1 MAEGPPRVAL
11 AVNPTSGQGRGA
23 RAGAAAADHLGAA
36 GLDVRWLTG
45 DDAPDLAARVRAT
58 LAGDRS
64 TRPEALVVV
73 GGDGMV
79 NLGVNAV
86 AGTSLPLGIVPA
98 GTGNDIARALG
109 LPTDDVAAAA
119 GVLLQALADGSR
131 RVVDAAR
138 CAWREPAGTS
148 GSRWFAGVLGA
159 GFDAIVNERANGWRW
174 PRGRAKYVGA
184 MLRELPVFRPRAY
197 TIELD
202 GEVWATPAML
212 VTVGNGPSYGGGMR
226 VCPDAELDD
235 GLVDVMVVEPLSRPE
250 FLRIFPRVYAG
261 THVEHPAVTVRRA
274 RSVTVAAAQIVGYG
288 DGERFGPLP
297 MTIDVVPRA
306 LHVLAGH
313 KADIPHRAEAREA

>member
-1 MAEGPPRVAL
+1 MAAEGPPRVAL

-23 RAGAAAADHLGAA
+23 RVGAAAADHLGAA

-45 DDAPDLAARVRAT
+45 DDAPDLEARVRAT
-58 LAGDRS
+58 LAAGV
-64 TRPEALVVV
+64 EALVVV

-86 AGTSLPLGIVPA
+86 AGTPLPLGIVPA
-98 GTGNDIARALG
+98 GTGNDIARSLG
-109 LPTDDVAAAA
+109 LPVDDVAAAA
-119 GVLLQALADGSR
+119 GVLRQALADGTR

-138 CAWREPAGTS
+138 CAWRDPDGSAGS
-148 GSRWFAGVLGA
+148 QWFAGVLGA

-174 PRGRAKYVGA
+174 PRGRAKYVTA
-184 MLRELPVFRPRAY
+184 MLRELPVFKPRAY

-212 VTVGNGPSYGGGMR
+212 VAVGNGPSYGGGMR

-235 GLVDVMVVEPLSRPE
+235 ELLDVMVVEPLSRLE

-274 RSVTVAAAQIVGYG
+274 RSVTVAATDIVGYG

-297 MTIDVVPRA
+297 MTIDAVPRA
-306 LHVLAGH
+306 LNVLAGH
-313 KADIPHRAEAREA
+313 KADIPHHAEAQEA